1 MFAILQS
8 LVGALVGALVAPA
21 IRENLRKRGFEPAR
35 ASPREAWIWIEPLP
49 LRGQQSFIRLARI
62 HPGRWELK
70 IRYDPWL
77 DPEPFVEVVE
87 ISAGDLLRA
96 TEAART
102 RPHLVDLVLDAARER
117 RWCKYSYDDFI

>member
-1 MFAILQS
+1 MFALLQA

-35 ASPREAWIWIEPLP
+35 ASPREAWIWIQPLP
-49 LRGQQSFIRLARI
+49 LRGQQSFIRLQRI

-77 DPEPFVEVVE
+77 DEVWPFVEIVE

-96 TEAART
+96 TETART
-102 RPHLVDLVLDAARER
+102 YRHLADLVLDKARGIR
-117 RWCKYSYDDFI
+117 